1 MRAYVEKRGIN
12 HIVTE
17 VIGIKGV
24 AVIPHR
30 RHTRAPEAC
39 CRFTIPGYTRIVT
52 VHNGNNFLL
61 GERRAWTTHICHRA
75 RLETCEQ
82 HVEDNV
88 FVYIVRS
95 DDLVHRVNV
104 VKSTM
109 STPGMEYPIFGLWQ
123 IVAFHR
129 PGVRNEM
136 FLPRLLLPLQEI
148 RPIEKRWLH

>member
-1 MRAYVEKRGIN
+1 MRTQDTVKGVN

-17 VIGIKGV
+17 AIGIKGV
-24 AVIPHR
+24 AIIPQR
-30 RHTRAPEAC
+30 RHTRAPETC
-39 CRFTIPGYTRIVT
+39 CRFTMPGYTQIIT
-52 VHNGNNFLL
+52 AHNGDNVLL
-61 GERRAWTTHICHRA
+61 GDRRAWTTHICHQS

-88 FVYIVRS
+88 FVYIVRG

-104 VKSTM
+104 VQTTFC
-109 STPGMEYPIFGLWQ
+109 TPGMDCPIFGLWQ

-129 PGVRNEM
+129 PGVRGEM
-136 FLPRLLLPLQEI
+136 YLPRLLLSLQEI